1 MDNNKLNMTNILNR
15 KNNFWILFWNKSA
28 NETDLDKKR
37 KDNNKDNKNLKEKYF
52 KTGKKFSFEILK

>member
-28 NETDLDKKR
+28 NKTDLKKKK

-52 KTGKKFSFEILK
+52 KTEKKFSFKILK